1 MLTQEQIN
9 IVDEISSGMAILEG
23 LDDAI
28 IGFDSSTTRIIYDY
42 EIILGILVE
51 KHGISVDDAIEYIE
65 YNIVS
70 LHLTDEDGIDISPII
85 FNRFPFDSSDD

>member
-1 MLTQEQIN
+1 MNEKELEI
-9 IVDEISSGMAILEG
+9 IDEISSGMVILDG
-23 LDDAI
+23 LNDAI
-28 IGFDSSTTRIIYDY
+28 IGYDSSTTRIIYDY

>member
-1 MLTQEQIN
+1 MNEKELEI
-9 IVDEISSGMAILEG
+9 IDEISSGMAILDG
-23 LDDAI
+23 LNDAI
-28 IGFDSSTTRIIYDY
+28 IGYDSSTTRIIYDY

-51 KHGISVDDAIEYIE
+51 KHGVSVDDAIEYIE

-70 LHLTDEDGIDISPII
+70 LHLTGEDGIDISPII